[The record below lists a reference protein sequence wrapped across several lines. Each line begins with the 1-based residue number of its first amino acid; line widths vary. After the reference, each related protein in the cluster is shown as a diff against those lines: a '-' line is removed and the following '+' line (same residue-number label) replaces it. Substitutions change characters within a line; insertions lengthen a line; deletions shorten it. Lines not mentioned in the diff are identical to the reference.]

1 MNEPSSTFKL
11 VTVWLLVGTCV
22 FLGFQYFE
30 RSRLAP
36 RIELSLVGGS
46 RVIELR
52 RGPDGHYHWPGS
64 LNGVEVVFLVDTGAT
79 TTALPGQLA
88 RRVGLETI
96 GEGRSNTAGGVVDT
110 KLARASL
117 KLDGGIE
124 ATNLVV
130 AVIDTLNG
138 QPLLGMDVLGK
149 LVLRQQANMLRI
161 EAPER

>member
-11 VTVWLLVGTCV
+11 VTVWLLIGTCV

>member
-1 MNEPSSTFKL
+1 MNELPRTFKL
-11 VTVWLLVGTCV
+11 VTIWLLIGTCV

-36 RIELSLVGGS
+36 RIELLKADGS

-79 TTALPGQLA
+79 TTALPGRLA
-88 RRVGLETI
+88 RQAGLETI
-96 GEGRSNTAGGVVDT
+96 GEGRSSTAGGLVDT
-110 KLARASL
+110 RLARASL
-117 KLDGGIE
+117 KLDGGLE

-130 AVIDTLNG
+130 AVLDTLDG

-149 LVLRQQANMLRI
+149 LVLRQQANTLRI
-161 EAPER
+161 EAPLR